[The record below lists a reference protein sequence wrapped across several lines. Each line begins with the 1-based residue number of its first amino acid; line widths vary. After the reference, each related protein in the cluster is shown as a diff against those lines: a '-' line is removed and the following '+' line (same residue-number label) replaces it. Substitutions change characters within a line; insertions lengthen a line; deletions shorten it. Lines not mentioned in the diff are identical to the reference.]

1 MARGQVF
8 AGHPKKLEIV
18 NGRIAV
24 VMNGAVSKEVNV
36 LQRCAVCK
44 IDLKAKFAF
53 IDEEFLSIT
62 GYSYEEL
69 LGKPV
74 AGVFDPA
81 SHDLIVGL
89 MSRRSH
95 FEAVYDSASLTLI
108 SKTKQLIRVSVVIFL
123 NFIGGNPVNFQII
136 LSPQVIPNKIESIT
150 SDDALLKD
158 FIEKIGAIDVANDWQ
173 GILNALLKLSSAG
186 QAGLYGF
193 DKGHLV
199 PMASATDD
207 SSANFTNKELSATLA
222 WHLKIAEAGAEY
234 NFTEGTSVQRA
245 VENNRTAP
253 NEFISTFRIHQDKYM
268 LRLIYS
274 NDVSANDAAKS
285 IERTKLVM
293 PLVCKLANASR

>member
-1 MARGQVF
+1 MSREA
-8 AGHPKKLEIV
+8 
-18 NGRIAV
+18 
-24 VMNGAVSKEVNV
+24 NV

-53 IDEEFLSIT
+53 IDEEFLAIT
-62 GYSYEEL
+62 GFSCEEL

-108 SKTKQLIRVSVVIFL
+108 TKTKQSIGVSVVIFL
-123 NFIGGNPVNFQII
+123 NFIGGNPVNFQLI
-136 LSPQVIPNKIESIT
+136 LSPELLSNKIGSIS
-150 SDDALLKD
+150 SDDVLLRE
-158 FIEKIGAIDVANDWQ
+158 FIKKIAAFDAANDWQ
-173 GILNALLKLSSAG
+173 DILKALLKLSSAG
-186 QAGLYGF
+186 QAGWYGF

-199 PMASATDD
+199 SMASATDD
-207 SSANFTNKELSATLA
+207 SSAVFTNKELSATSD
-222 WHLKIAEAGAEY
+222 WHLRIAESGVEYDFTNGA
-234 NFTEGTSVQRA
+234 SVQRA
-245 VENNRTAP
+245 IESNKSAP

-268 LRLIYS
+268 LRLIYP

-293 PLVCKLANASR
+293 PLVCKLANASK